1 MNQFRL
7 DLDATRCAQAH
18 QQLCTAFPKRSNLQV
33 AEICQDRLKTLKAKW
48 LDLGGS
54 LDFWQANVRT
64 IQHAE
69 AYIYFAFGPNSL
81 RNN

>member
-1 MNQFRL
+1 MVCMSKSRR
-7 DLDATRCAQAH
+7 TV
-18 QQLCTAFPKRSNLQV
+18 TTRSNLQA

-54 LDFWQANVRT
+54 LDFWEANIRT